1 MHQYRMKK
9 MELRIFSHL
18 LHQEALRYILLLIL
32 STVKIFFSQN
42 LSWIM
47 ICVMFSGNKSKEM
60 LQIFELSHLQM
71 ANSFNNAHS
80 RLLFFN
86 FKQQRKSTGAGMR
99 LQQGPQLSSHACLH
113 TCFRGYRICES
124 WNQDSLWSQKWT
136 SCICS

>member
-113 TCFRGYRICES
+113 TGFRGYRICES